1 MSNCTKAAQE
11 DIKRWIAEDAAKEM
25 ANHGVTPEV
34 AKEVLKMI
42 EGSDLDDKDGVH
54 IRVITVKRE
63 KNSKE
68 DSKEEAAE
76 EAKPE
81 ATEEPE
87 SEDKL
92 EGLADLLQ
100 SNTRFYKF
108 AKNMT
113 REYCRVSQLVTD
125 ILKENVELRAR
136 LNEKS

>member
-1 MSNCTKAAQE
+1 MDKEELKDFLKALKAAGFKAD
-11 DIKRWIAEDAAKEM
+11 DIEVNVVSPKKDTIGNLNALKDEIFKE
-25 ANHGVTPEV
+25 
-34 AKEVLKMI
+34 K
-42 EGSDLDDKDGVH
+42 S
-54 IRVITVKRE
+54 
-63 KNSKE
+63 
-68 DSKEEAAE
+68 
-76 EAKPE
+76 E

-92 EGLADLLQ
+92 KGLAALLQ

-113 REYCRVSQLVTD
+113 REYCLVSQLVTD